1 VYGSSHRRRLLLTER
16 RVATF
21 HRMHSA
27 PPGVSDVVVALQAQR
42 YRSMTPAEKL
52 AQADALF
59 DLAWDA
65 VKAGVR
71 MRHPE
76 FDDAA
81 VQHAARIL
89 FRRAAD

>member
-1 VYGSSHRRRLLLTER
+1 MISPV
-16 RVATF
+16 
-21 HRMHSA
+21 
-27 PPGVSDVVVALQAQR
+27 PGVSVIVAELQAQR
-42 YRSMTPAEKL
+42 YRAMSPTEKL

-71 MRHPE
+71 MRHPD

-81 VQHAARIL
+81 VNRAARAL
-89 FRRAAD
+89 FRSAAD